1 MKKSK
6 AIILYKSLVCVGL
19 LTIALSSCKTT
30 HTISRAELHRTS
42 EHVSK
47 TDSLATH
54 SAVTDSTYHNIS
66 VTDSTVITHI
76 IETIITNTVDASG
89 NILDTRQ
96 ETNRTTSRD
105 HNRIV
110 NDQTSNRHNEQTDTT
125 SKSNLQ
131 QQFNHVDS
139 LLQQETNAP
148 ASIKIRPWWQIVLE
162 SLYNAFAV
170 LSILAVIA
178 TSLYLSY
185 QYIKDKKL

>member
-6 AIILYKSLVCVGL
+6 AIILYIIAVWLCLSMSGCKTSH
-19 LTIALSSCKTT
+19 TIA
-30 HTISRAELHRTS
+30 RAELHRTS

-47 TDSLATH
+47 TDTLATH
-54 SAVTDSTYHNIS
+54 TAVSDSTVRNIA

-89 NILDTRQ
+89 NILDTKQ
-96 ETNRTTSRD
+96 ETNRTTNRD

-110 NDQTSNRHNEQTDTT
+110 NDQTSNRHNEQNDTT
-125 SKSNLQ
+125 SRSNLQ

-139 LLQQETNAP
+139 LLQQETIAP
-148 ASIKIRPWWQIVLE
+148 ATVKIRPWWQIVLDA
-162 SLYNAFAV
+162 LYNAFAV